1 MSGRKRKAEEQL
13 ERTTIP
19 DGPCSDANP
28 SKNMLSQLTSFL
40 WNWIRSFSELNS
52 TSVSAA
58 SDLAISKASQNLLLN
73 KNEITEIPPKS
84 QAADPTNSNI
94 NNTAI
99 SNKTFKNRTVDT
111 DGFDKNKARRIVDQ
125 YWEPKPLPWE
135 KSTLP
140 IKSLYSTSAGTTDQK
155 TNLEQRSFSRTA
167 QDPTRLSNGHHL
179 HRKMSLPESV
189 HHADN
194 RPLGMPHDWKSLEDS
209 LNSLFLSDSEQ
220 LTLSNFKA
228 EKYRV
233 LAEERNEKKKQE
245 SIHAARQR
253 RLRRMLPF
261 ENLVQILDPNW
272 ENRVN
277 KAHLTRSND
286 PLTTSIGGTELRI
299 KDFRT
304 LLDLRSWLN
313 DEIINAYIEWIVD
326 AANKA
331 ANAEAAALGLL
342 RSSTPRFIAH
352 NSFFYQNLSKKGPE
366 SQDRLM
372 KKKGAPGLSLLE
384 VDSVFV
390 PICNGSH
397 WTLGV
402 VRPIA
407 KTIEYFDSMGG
418 SPTKFIS
425 RMRDWLKHQLGA
437 AYVSSEWQAPNTLC
451 ANQTNGYDCGVF
463 VCTNAFCVA
472 VGLDTSCYEESDMKL
487 QRRNI
492 AAVLLNRGFQGDFA
506 WKVQGNGLLY

>member
-19 DGPCSDANP
+19 GSPHSDANS
-28 SKNMLSQLTSFL
+28 SKNMISQITSFF
-40 WNWIRSFSELNS
+40 WNWIRSFSELES
-52 TSVSAA
+52 TPASAE
-58 SDLAISKASQNLLLN
+58 SDPTIFKASQNSLLN
-73 KNEITEIPPKS
+73 KNAIPDIPSKS
-84 QAADPTNSNI
+84 LAADPTNSNI

-99 SNKTFKNRTVDT
+99 SNRTIKNRIVDI
-111 DGFDKNKARRIVDQ
+111 DGYDKNKARRIVDQ

-135 KSTLP
+135 KSTP
-140 IKSLYSTSAGTTDQK
+140 PTNSLYSTLVTTTDQK
-155 TNLEQRSFSRTA
+155 TNLEQRSLLRIT
-167 QDPTRLSNGHHL
+167 QDPTRLSIRHDL
-179 HRKMSLPESV
+179 HVKTSLPERV
-189 HHADN
+189 PHADHGS
-194 RPLGMPHDWKSLEDS
+194 PGMQHDWKNLEDS
-209 LNSLFLSDSEQ
+209 LNSLFLSDSDQ
-220 LTLSNFKA
+220 LTLSKFKA

-233 LAEERNEKKKQE
+233 LAEERNEKKRLE
-245 SIHAARQR
+245 SIHEARQR
-253 RLRRMLPF
+253 RLRRLLPL
-261 ENLVQILDPNW
+261 ENLVQILNPNW

-277 KAHLTRSND
+277 KAHLTRNND

-304 LLDLRSWLN
+304 LLDIRSWLN

-352 NSFFYQNLSKKGPE
+352 NSFFYQSLSKKGPE

-372 KKKGAPGLSLLE
+372 KKKGAPGLTLLE

-437 AYVSSEWQAPNTLC
+437 AYVSSEWEAPKTLC
-451 ANQTNGYDCGVF
+451 AIQTNGYDCGVF
-463 VCTNAFCVA
+463 VCTNALCVA

-506 WKVQGNGLLY
+506 WKVQGNGLFY